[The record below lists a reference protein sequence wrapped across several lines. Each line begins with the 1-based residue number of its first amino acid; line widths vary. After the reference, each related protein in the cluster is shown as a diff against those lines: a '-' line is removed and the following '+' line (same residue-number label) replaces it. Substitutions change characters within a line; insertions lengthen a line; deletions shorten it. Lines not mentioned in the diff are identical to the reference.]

1 MRINKLRIW
10 KKIKSAE
17 KWEQQWNNIGTT
29 LEQQEQLWN
38 NREQQAILVN

>member
-17 KWEQQWNNIGTT
+17 KWEQQLNNIGTTGTT
-29 LEQQEQLWN
+29 LEQQGTTSYFS
-38 NREQQAILVN
+38 